1 MTGADLVKQLPADA
15 LGTVAP
21 STLPQ
26 VLLRYQRALYAAL
39 ETDEFVI
46 SEKSRRI
53 GVTWAVAAWS
63 VLKAAR
69 AKSAGGSKV
78 YYIGYNREM
87 TREFIDTCAS
97 WARAFGQAASAVEE
111 FLFEDAEPNGDS
123 KHIKSFR
130 IDFDSFSI
138 IALSSNPRSLRGMQG
153 AVILDEAA
161 FHGDVP
167 ELLKAAL
174 ALLIWGGQVI
184 VISTH
189 NGVENAFNEL
199 LTEVR
204 AGKRLAKIV
213 RTTFNDALA
222 DGLYQR
228 VCLSTGKEWSAAGE
242 AAWEEKIRAFY
253 GDAATEELDC
263 IPRQSGGRYLAR
275 TLLEA
280 RATGG
285 PVLRWACDDA
295 FVDRS
300 DDVRTAEAREFFT
313 TEVLPVLRATEGAG
327 RSYLGEDF
335 GRSGDLTVLWP
346 LVVGQDLRRRTPC
359 VVELRNVPFRQQ
371 EQIVFWLIDAL
382 GRFSGGA
389 FDASGNGQYLAE
401 FARQRYG
408 AHAIAEVKL
417 SEQWYRE
424 HMPPLK
430 AALEDDSFELP
441 PDSEIIDDFRSLEVV
456 RGVAR
461 VPDTRTSGATGKRHG
476 DGAIAGALAL
486 FASRTLD
493 AGPLVVSGA
502 GNAVSQ
508 GGFAGHLGAGT
519 FRSQLAG
526 WNQRS

>member
-1 MTGADLVKQLPADA
+1 MALVDER
-15 LGTVAP
+15 VAHP
-21 STLPQ
+21 NAG
-26 VLLRYQRALYAAL
+26 VLLSYQQELL
-39 ETDEFVI
+39 EATASEKVLVV
-46 SEKSRRI
+46 EKSRRI
-53 GVTWAVAAWS
+53 GATWAVAADA
-63 VLKAAR
+63 VLRAGAGRSAR
-69 AKSAGGSKV
+69 GSDV
-78 YYIGYNREM
+78 FYIGFNLEM
-87 TREFIDTCAS
+87 AREFIDACGD
-97 WARAFGQAASAVEE
+97 WARAFSLVAESVQEV
-111 FLFEDAEPNGDS
+111 LFEDGDAERG
-123 KHIKSFR
+123 IKAFR
-130 IDFDSFSI
+130 IEFASGFQI
-138 IALSSNPRSLRGMQG
+138 LALCARPRSLRGRQG
-153 AVILDEAA
+153 FVIIDEAA
-161 FHGDVP
+161 FHDELE
-167 ELLKAAL
+167 ELLKAAF
-174 ALLIWGGQVI
+174 ALLMWGGRVLI
-184 VISTH
+184 ISTH
-189 NGVENAFNEL
+189 DGADNPFAQLVDDC
-199 LTEVR
+199 R
-204 AGKRLAKIV
+204 AGRRPYRVL
-213 RTTFNDALA
+213 RTTFNDALKA
-222 DGLYQR
+222 GLYR
-228 VCLSTGKEWSAAGE
+228 RICETEGKAWSFEGELEWE
-242 AAWEEKIRAFY
+242 QEIRAIY
-253 GDAATEELDC
+253 GDGAEEELDC
-263 IPRQSGGRYLAR
+263 IPRRSGGKYLAR

-295 FVDRS
+295 FVDLS
-300 DDVRTAEAREFFT
+300 DDARTAAAREFFT
-313 TEVLPVLRATEGAG
+313 NEVLPVLRAADAGG